1 MIARIMNKLLAAA
14 AVAGALVACQPQQN
28 KGIPSPPMSSAERWH
43 QAEAALVQAY
53 IARGDV
59 VGAARAEDF
68 IFQMSHGQAGRQMPS
83 LESLP
88 DDAPP
93 VAVSPPP
100 PTDTQCTSRLS
111 WDGGRI
117 ITDCR

>member
-1 MIARIMNKLLAAA
+1 LRR
-14 AVAGALVACQPQQN
+14 
-28 KGIPSPPMSSAERWH
+28 PSPALSSRAKPQHNPLSPPKSSAQRWR

-68 IFQMSHGQAGRQMPS
+68 IFQMSRGQAGRQMPS

-88 DDAPP
+88 DEAPP
-93 VAVSPPP
+93 VEKSFHCIRTYGISVGFSRVPPAAM
-100 PTDTQCTSRLS
+100 QLS
-111 WDGGRI
+111 
-117 ITDCR
+117 

>member
-1 MIARIMNKLLAAA
+1 VNTLLAAVV
-14 AVAGALVACQPQQN
+14 AVAATLAACQTPTEQRGQ
-28 KGIPSPPMSSAERWH
+28 PSPPMSSAQRWH

-68 IFQMSHGQAGRQMPS
+68 IFQMSHGQAGRQMPN

-88 DDAPP
+88 GGAPP
-93 VAVSPPP
+93 GAAFPP

>member
-1 MIARIMNKLLAAA
+1 MNRFVA
-14 AVAGALVACQPQQN
+14 AVAVAATLAACQTRTEQREQ
-28 KGIPSPPMSSAERWH
+28 PSLPMPSAQRWH

-53 IARGDV
+53 LARGDV

-68 IFQMSHGQAGRQMPS
+68 IFQMSHGQAGRQMPN

-88 DDAPP
+88 GGTPP
-93 VAVSPPP
+93 GAAFPP

>member
-1 MIARIMNKLLAAA
+1 VNRLLAAV
-14 AVAGALVACQPQQN
+14 AVAACQTPTEQRGQ
-28 KGIPSPPMSSAERWH
+28 PSPPMMSSAQRWH

-68 IFQMSHGQAGRQMPS
+68 IFQMSHGQAGRQMPN

-88 DDAPP
+88 GEAPP
-93 VAVSPPP
+93 AATSPP